1 MSTGWVYVLSNP
13 SIPNKVKVGWTKNR
27 PESRAKELQS
37 TGVPTP
43 FKVETAMLF
52 ANKAE
57 QIEHKTHDI
66 LSRNRVSSNREW
78 FDCDASIAAGS
89 ILKAAEFFHEEVL
102 TTDPVLL
109 TKDDILKAKRRE
121 EQKRVIQA
129 QRKEAQ
135 KLKEERLEELKRGR
149 KEEQKRVIQ
158 AQRKEAQKLR
168 EERLEWLEKRNV
180 ARKKA
185 QEESRRQRRIAEE
198 EAQTYE
204 AEKANTNGSLIMRL
218 FSFRG
223 RIGRDQFILGYLI
236 KWIFLIILTIIHL
249 ETGFIPAVLFL
260 SLILIGWLYF
270 SLLCRRLKDC
280 GETPYILILLLIPFL
295 NILVGLVVTL
305 LCIFHPTSGKCPQ
318 KYGEKYD
325 IF

>member
-13 SIPNKVKVGWTKNR
+13 SIPNQVKVGWTSKLPN
-27 PESRAKELQS
+27 ERATELHS

-52 ANKAE
+52 ANNAE
-57 QIEHKTHDI
+57 QIEQKTHNI
-66 LSRNRVSSNREW
+66 LSATRVSSNREW
-78 FDCDASIAAGS
+78 FECDASIAAGS
-89 ILKAAEFFHEEVL
+89 ILKAAEVFDEAVL

-109 TKDDILKAKRRE
+109 TKDDILKANRKE

-135 KLKEERLEELKRGR
+135 KLKEEKKKKKRA
-149 KEEQKRVIQ
+149 
-158 AQRKEAQKLR
+158 AQVQR
-168 EERLEWLEKRNV
+168 EKVQED
-180 ARKKA
+180 ARKQQIK
-185 QEESRRQRRIAEE
+185 AEE

-204 AEKANTNGSLIMRL
+204 AEKANTIGSLILRL

-223 RIGRDQFILGYLI
+223 RIGRYQFILGYLI
-236 KWIFLIILTIIHL
+236 KWIFLIILTIVSL
-249 ETGFIPAVLFL
+249 ETEISSLVLFFIPIA
-260 SLILIGWLYF
+260 WLNF

-280 GETPYILILLLIPFL
+280 DTTPYILILLVIPGL
-295 NILVGLVVTL
+295 NVLVGLVVIL
-305 LCIFHPTSGKCPQ
+305 VCVFQPTSRKCPQ

>member
-52 ANKAE
+52 AKKAE

-135 KLKEERLEELKRGR
+135 KL
-149 KEEQKRVIQ
+149 
-158 AQRKEAQKLR
+158 R

-198 EAQTYE
+198 GAQTYE

-260 SLILIGWLYF
+260 SLILIGWLNF

-280 GETPYILILLLIPFL
+280 GTTPYILILLLIPFL

-305 LCIFHPTSGKCPQ
+305 VCIFQPTSRKCPQ